1 MIFDS
6 FQITNWFSQ
15 VIEAVLKNLQETLEA
30 RSIEETLS
38 LELYMQ
44 WWFNMGIPQPEIDA
58 FPRDRLSNVSLGGGL
73 RTIFNYGK

>member
-1 MIFDS
+1 MIFDI
-6 FQITNWFSQ
+6 FQITNWLSE

-30 RSIEETLS
+30 RSLEETLS

-44 WWFNMGIPQPEIDA
+44 RWLSMGIPQAEIYA
-58 FPRDRLSNVSLGGGL
+58 FPRDKLSNVSLEGGL